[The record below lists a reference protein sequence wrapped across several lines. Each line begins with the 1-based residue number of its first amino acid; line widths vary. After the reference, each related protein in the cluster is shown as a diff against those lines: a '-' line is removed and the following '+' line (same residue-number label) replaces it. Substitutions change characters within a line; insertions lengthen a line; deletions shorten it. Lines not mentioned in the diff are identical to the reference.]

1 MKYIEI
7 KNLSEQEL
15 KDALQKAKS
24 ELVDLRF
31 KAHSGTLKQVRSIR
45 SVRGDISRI
54 LTRLSQYARDNKEK

>member
-1 MKYIEI
+1 MKFIDI

-15 KDALQKAKS
+15 KDMLSKSKS

-31 KAHSGTLKQVRSIR
+31 KAHSGTLKQVRQIR

-54 LTRLSQYARDNKEK
+54 LTLLSQYGKDNNTK